1 MRTVI
6 IVLACLLAGYSCQKA
21 PRYVINGKIS
31 GNAEGMKVV
40 LNRVDYPQSEL
51 IDSTVIKDG
60 KFVFEGVVAEPGY
73 YTIQIDRNPKG
84 GEFSP
89 RNVTNSPFY
98 LENSVISC
106 SGNIDSLP
114 TMYWSDKPR
123 KAAKVSGS
131 AMEDLYKKFQADG
144 RELRN
149 RLGDLHGQYL
159 EEYHRPALD
168 GVFNKKKGIELA
180 RAMEKLE
187 KQLADMKW
195 EFVKN
200 NIQTV
205 VGFDMAKQY
214 FQDMYVRI
222 TPGQIDELE
231 TLVEKAWPNT
241 EKATEFKKMAEVG
254 KRIAVGAKYPDIE
267 LVNPEGKKVKLSEY
281 VPAGKYAM
289 LEFWA
294 SWCGPC
300 RGEIPHLR
308 EVYKEYKDKGFE
320 IISISIDRN
329 DAEWKKAMKEENMVW
344 TQLNDPG
351 EFNGPVAKVYNV
363 QGVPTCILLDKEG
376 RIFKTDMRGAQLDA
390 VLEEIYD

>member
-1 MRTVI
+1 
-6 IVLACLLAGYSCQKA
+6 
-21 PRYVINGKIS
+21 
-31 GNAEGMKVV
+31 
-40 LNRVDYPQSEL
+40 
-51 IDSTVIKDG
+51 
-60 KFVFEGVVAEPGY
+60 
-73 YTIQIDRNPKG
+73 
-84 GEFSP
+84 
-89 RNVTNSPFY
+89 
-98 LENSVISC
+98 
-106 SGNIDSLP
+106 
-114 TMYWSDKPR
+114 
-123 KAAKVSGS
+123 
-131 AMEDLYKKFQADG
+131 MEDLYKKFQADG

-222 TPGQIDELE
+222 TPDQIDELE
-231 TLVEKAWPNT
+231 ALVEKAWPNT

-329 DAEWKKAMKEENMVW
+329 DADWKKAMKEENMVW

-351 EFNGPVAKVYNV
+351 EFDGPVAKVYNV